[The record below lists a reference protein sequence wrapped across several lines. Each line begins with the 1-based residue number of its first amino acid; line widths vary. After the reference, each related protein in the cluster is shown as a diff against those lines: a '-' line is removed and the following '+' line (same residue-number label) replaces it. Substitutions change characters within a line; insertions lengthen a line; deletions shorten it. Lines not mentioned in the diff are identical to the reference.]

1 MDLNMIKNALYGFA
15 CGLTEILPVSAR
27 AHSVILLKLFGGEDK
42 AGIASL
48 LIHAAIL
55 LAIYHSCQKTIIR
68 ISRAKRL
75 ARIPKK
81 RRRRP
86 LDAKSLMDYKFWFTM
101 SIPIAVIYLLYGLI
115 SKITFSLVFMA
126 GIFFLNGL
134 ILYIP
139 QFFPGSNKDARM
151 LSRFEGLLMGLGGAL
166 SVIPGFSGVGASLAV
181 GSVTGVEKSYSLT
194 MTLLMNMTALVCWMV
209 YDVLA
214 VLSGGLGAISGMI
227 LLTYILTAVCA
238 YLGTAL
244 AIRIMRVLA
253 AGTGYSVFAYYCWGV
268 ALFTFIL
275 NLMA

>member
-27 AHSVILLKLFGGEDK
+27 AHSVILLKLFGGADK
-42 AGIASL
+42 AGVASL

-68 ISRAKRL
+68 ISRAKSL
-75 ARIPKK
+75 SRIPKK
-81 RRRRP
+81 RRKRP

-101 SIPIAVIYLLYGLI
+101 CIPVVLVYLVYGLL

-126 GIFFLNGL
+126 GIFFLNGI

-139 QFFPGSNKDARM
+139 QFFPGSNKDSRM

-181 GSVTGVEKSYSLT
+181 GSIMGVEKNYSLT
-194 MTLLMNMTALVCWMV
+194 MTLLMDMAALVCWMV
-209 YDVLA
+209 YDALA
-214 VLSGGLGAISGMI
+214 VLTGGLGDISVMI
-227 LLTYILTAVCA
+227 LLTYILTAVFA

-244 AIRIMRVLA
+244 AIRIMRALA
-253 AGTGYSVFAYYCWGV
+253 ANVGYAVFGYYCWGV